1 MECSLEIVIRN
12 NDCSNLASLAIGLP
26 SKYASTVSPKTG
38 YLSISVDDFEF
49 QNWLVFDDLVC
60 AFIEGLSIFGSQLV
74 LEEAIFRVAVYY
86 SLDETLVF
94 PFRMSKRLIQLIS
107 EVALSVDITGYPCV
121 DEG

>member
-12 NDCSNLASLAIGLP
+12 NDCSNLGFAGDWAL

-60 AFIEGLSIFGSQLV
+60 AFIEGLYLGSQLV
-74 LEEAIFRVAVYY
+74 LEEATF
-86 SLDETLVF
+86 
-94 PFRMSKRLIQLIS
+94 
-107 EVALSVDITGYPCV
+107 
-121 DEG
+121 